1 MKTVLEK
8 LEIIIKKNAIYE
20 IFNNDEACKIFDNH
34 TIIGTPWQG
43 KSSQRSLS
51 IECADTKDPKDL
63 IEIFAVDK
71 TSFSK
76 KFKQAIDGD
85 GQEDKRIR
93 TLHSSALLCLLC
105 FYGISEEKPLELELD
120 NRKVTFS
127 NSEFEV
133 KNGVWKGHYS
143 NIDVVLCGEDEN
155 GKKVK
160 LFLESKFLEYLNWG
174 KYTGI
179 SEEVY
184 GTTYKQLE
192 SSFADMGLAYNDGT
206 LCSAKGDTQHYAGG
220 IKQMISHFIGLQNE
234 IKNGKYSDADIYLG
248 TILYKF
254 DKEEEMFN
262 DYTTIYSRLAEGL
275 NALTESKFKVIENCF
290 TYQDLFRD
298 YNLDKNVKTFYSL

>member
-1 MKTVLEK
+1 MKKEELKE
-8 LEIIIKKNAIYE
+8 IIKKNAVYE
-20 IFNNDEACKIFDNH
+20 IFNNDETCKIFDNH
-34 TIIGTPWQG
+34 TIIGTPWRG

-71 TSFSK
+71 TLFSN

-85 GQEDKRIR
+85 GQEHKRIR

-127 NSEFEV
+127 NSRFEA
-133 KNGVWKGHYS
+133 KNRVCKGHYS
-143 NIDVVLCGEDEN
+143 NIDVVLCGEDEY

-160 LFLESKFLEYLNWG
+160 LFLESKFSEYLNRG

-179 SEEVY
+179 SDEVY
-184 GTTYKQLE
+184 GSAYKQLE

-206 LCSAKGDTQHYAGG
+206 LCSAKGDTRHYAGG

-254 DKEEEMFN
+254 DKEEEKFN
-262 DYTTIYSRLAEGL
+262 DYTTIYSRLAKGL

-290 TYQDLFRD
+290 TYQELFRD
-298 YNLDKNVKTFYSL
+298 YNLDKNVKIFYSL